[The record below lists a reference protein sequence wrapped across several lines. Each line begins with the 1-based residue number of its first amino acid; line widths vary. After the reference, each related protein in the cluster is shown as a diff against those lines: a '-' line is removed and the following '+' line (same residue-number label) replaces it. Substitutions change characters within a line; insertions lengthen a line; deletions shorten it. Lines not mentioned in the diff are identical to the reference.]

1 MDQQKLSSWKMEI
14 ESLIEETFS
23 EVPDSTLFEE
33 SKGRRLEHWMRSL
46 ESLMRIERMMKENE

>member
-23 EVPDSTLFEE
+23 EVPDSALFEE

-46 ESLMRIERMMKENE
+46 ESLMRIERMVKENE